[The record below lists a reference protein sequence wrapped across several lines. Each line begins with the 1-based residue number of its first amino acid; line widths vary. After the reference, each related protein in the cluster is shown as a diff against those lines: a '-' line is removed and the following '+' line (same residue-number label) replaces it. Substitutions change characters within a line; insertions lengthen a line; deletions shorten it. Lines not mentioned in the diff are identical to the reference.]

1 MRSRYLLAPALL
13 AGAFTLAA
21 PAQENRLLKQQEQL
35 QAVAVQKVES
45 SLKEALAEAK
55 RLQQAGSSARAAERV
70 RSAIRLLDDP
80 ILPKKNVDTWRA
92 QLNEALRSVE
102 AGKKPEVT
110 LESTNPN
117 KEAEVA
123 RIKAMIE
130 EDKEIRRG
138 VDTVG
143 SLMKAGDVAQAKKEV
158 EALSKKHPGNPT
170 VLVLP
175 NLIARTMS
183 IDDVRAVHQKQ
194 IENIR
199 LALIDLQKTATMAK
213 IDYELP
219 ADWKE
224 KTERRKP
231 QLDPKLKAVLAA
243 LRTPVDI
250 EKTSAPLTEV
260 LKTISTAMKQPII
273 LDKKTMQDAGIES
286 STPTSVSPGT
296 TVSARTALKMALGE
310 HGLTY
315 VIKENTIQVVTRDK
329 AASMMETRVYYI
341 GDLITPLGGGFSG
354 VPGRSAVPNVDQ
366 EQVKKNVDALIRQ
379 IKESIDPPSW
389 KGGGSDGKGDITYHS
404 ASMALIVKASAEVHG
419 MMAGTLNK

>member
-1 MRSRYLLAPALL
+1 MRLRNLLAPALL
-13 AGAFTLAA
+13 AGVLILPAS
-21 PAQENRLLKQQEQL
+21 AQENRLLKQQEQL

-45 SLKEALAEAK
+45 SLKEAISDAK
-55 RLQQAGSSARAAERV
+55 RLQQGGSNARAAERL
-70 RSAIRLLDDP
+70 RGAIRLLDDP
-80 ILPKKNVDTWRA
+80 ILPKQTVDTWRN
-92 QLNEALRSVE
+92 QLTGALRTVE
-102 AGKKPEVT
+102 AGQKTEVT
-110 LESTNPN
+110 LESANPHRD
-117 KEAEVA
+117 AEVA
-123 RIKAMIE
+123 RVKAMIE

-143 SLMKAGDVAQAKKEV
+143 SLMKAGDVGQAKKELEV
-158 EALSKKHPGNPT
+158 LSKKFPSNPT

-175 NLIARTMS
+175 NLVAKTMTLEE
-183 IDDVRAVHQKQ
+183 VKAVHQKQ

-231 QLDPKLKAVLAA
+231 QLDPKLKAVLTA
-243 LRTPVDI
+243 LRTPIDI
-250 EKTSAPLTEV
+250 EKASAPLTDV
-260 LKTISTAMKQPII
+260 LKSISTAMKQPII
-273 LDKKTMQDAGIES
+273 LDKRTMQDAGIES
-286 STPTSVSPGT
+286 STPTTVNPGT
-296 TVSARTALKMALGE
+296 TVTARTALKMALAE

-315 VIKENTIQVVTRDK
+315 VIKDNTINVVTRDK
-329 AASMMETRVYYI
+329 AANMMETRVYYI
-341 GDLITPLGGGFSG
+341 GDLVTPLGGGFSG
-354 VPGRSAVPNVDQ
+354 VPGRAAIPNVDA
-366 EQVKKNVDALIRQ
+366 EQMKKNVDNLIKQ